1 MQPAGGNLGGLLS
14 FPGMSQPCIHC
25 GTLFPPDREHFYW
38 HKKDGL
44 TNVCLSCH
52 KAQRR
57 HQKAKEKAKRAN
69 ALKKIEASGVDLYAK
84 LAQAGGSNI
93 PHSAELVEKVCE
105 YFGGVAGFAAIMVKQ
120 YYDAKPGTST
130 RNKVLETICRLIQSN
145 VDSGGAKK
153 PLTLWT
159 EDELETELQE
169 RFRLAVLSQRVLIDV
184 KPSPEGESPEDSQ
197 DSEPV
202 PASTGQDQG
211 TPERTE
217 GTATGGAETLSAD
230 PSAGGDSPVPG
241 E

>member
-1 MQPAGGNLGGLLS
+1 MQPAGGNPGGLLS
-14 FPGMSQPCIHC
+14 FSGMSQPCIHC

-38 HKKDGL
+38 HKNDGL
-44 TNVCLSCH
+44 SNVCLSCH

-57 HQKAKEKAKRAN
+57 HQRAKEKAKRSA
-69 ALKKIEASGVDLYAK
+69 ALKKIEASGIDLYAK

-130 RNKVLETICRLIQSN
+130 RNKVLETITRLIQSN

-159 EDELETELQE
+159 EEELESELQE
-169 RFRLAVLSQRVLIDV
+169 RFRVAVLSQRILIDA
-184 KPSPEGESPEDSQ
+184 KPSPEGEPAEDSEDSQ
-197 DSEPV
+197 PV
-202 PASTGQDQG
+202 AAPTGQGQG

-217 GTATGGAETLSAD
+217 GEATGGVEAVPAD
-230 PSAGGDSPVPG
+230 PSAGGDSQVPS

>member
-1 MQPAGGNLGGLLS
+1 
-14 FPGMSQPCIHC
+14 MSHPCIHC
-25 GTLFPPDREHFYW
+25 ATLLPHDREHFYW
-38 HKKDGL
+38 HKREGL

-57 HQKAKEKAKRAN
+57 HQKKAEKAKRAT
-69 ALKKIEASGVDLYAK
+69 ALKKIEASGIDLYAK
-84 LAQAGGSNI
+84 LAQSGGSNI

-105 YFGGVAGFAAIMVKQ
+105 YFGGVSGFAAIMVKQ

-159 EDELETELQE
+159 EEELETELQE
-169 RFRLAVLSQRVLIDV
+169 RFRLAVLSQRVLIDA
-184 KPSPEGESPEDSQ
+184 KPSSEGQSAEDSEDSQ
-197 DSEPV
+197 PDPTSGGE
-202 PASTGQDQG
+202 DQG
-211 TPERTE
+211 TSV
-217 GTATGGAETLSAD
+217 GTPGTPTGGAETLSAD
-230 PSAGGDSPVPG
+230 APARGDAPLHG